1 VPLEVGLVGLPGAGK
16 TTLFIALT
24 AVPPGAYGKENV
36 GIAPIPDERLEPI
49 AEVESSDKTTPATV
63 KVVDPP
69 GLSAPVLGEL
79 RKADALVA
87 VLRSFGPEA
96 DPEHDLES
104 IQLELVVADRDH
116 VEKRLERVRTQAKSG
131 DPRLRDEVVQLERL
145 LAHVEA
151 GQALSSYPGDLPP
164 ELEPLTTK
172 PLIQVI
178 NGAGGIDLE
187 LEAELAELSPEEA
200 AEFRDG
206 PTTFDAVLSGL
217 FETVGLLTF
226 FTGGDTE
233 TRAWTLRQGET
244 ALDAAASIHT
254 DIARGFI
261 RCEVI
266 NWRDLVEAGS
276 RAEAA
281 RRGQQRLE
289 GKEYVVQE
297 GDVLNVRFNV

>member
-1 VPLEVGLVGLPGAGK
+1 M
-16 TTLFIALT
+16 
-24 AVPPGAYGKENV
+24 
-36 GIAPIPDERLEPI
+36 
-49 AEVESSDKTTPATV
+49 
-63 KVVDPP
+63 
-69 GLSAPVLGEL
+69 
-79 RKADALVA
+79 
-87 VLRSFGPEA
+87 GPEVSTSSWR
-96 DPEHDLES
+96 PS
-104 IQLELVVADRDH
+104 SPNCRP
-116 VEKRLERVRTQAKSG
+116 RRRPSSG
-131 DPRLRDEVVQLERL
+131 TARRP
-145 LAHVEA
+145 
-151 GQALSSYPGDLPP
+151 S
-164 ELEPLTTK
+164 TT
-172 PLIQVI
+172 
-178 NGAGGIDLE
+178 
-187 LEAELAELSPEEA
+187 
-200 AEFRDG
+200 
-206 PTTFDAVLSGL
+206 VLSGL